1 VFLPDYD
8 MALARTLVQGCDVW
22 LNNPLRPLEACG
34 TSGMKAALNGG
45 LNLSILD
52 GWWDEWFDGQNGWA
66 IPSADSVSD
75 PGRRDELEAAAL
87 YDLIGKSVAPLFYDI
102 SRPGGLPVR
111 WLDMVS
117 HSLRGLGPRALA
129 TRMVRE
135 YVTDLYAPAARASR
149 GLVRPATGT
158 LPSERG
164 EFGAAMQLAAWKQR
178 VTAAWPG
185 VRVELVEA
193 ADDGEL
199 CPGGHLAVMA
209 SVALGALSPD
219 DVRVEV
225 VYGRAGVADEIVD
238 PACSP
243 MRLDG
248 APSTDGVARFVGS
261 APLGQPG
268 PFGYTIRVL
277 PHHGLLCGPAEL
289 GLVTLPGA
297 PAGMTNGDLR

>member
-1 VFLPDYD
+1 
-8 MALARTLVQGCDVW
+8 
-22 LNNPLRPLEACG
+22 
-34 TSGMKAALNGG
+34 
-45 LNLSILD
+45 
-52 GWWDEWFDGQNGWA
+52 
-66 IPSADSVSD
+66 
-75 PGRRDELEAAAL
+75 
-87 YDLIGKSVAPLFYDI
+87 
-102 SRPGGLPVR
+102 
-111 WLDMVS
+111 MVS
-117 HSLRGLGPRALA
+117 HALRGLGPRALA

-185 VRVELVEA
+185 VSVELVEA

-199 CPGGHLAVMA
+199 CPGGQLAVVA
-209 SVALGALSPD
+209 KVALGELSPD

-225 VYGRAGVADEIVD
+225 VYGRAGVSDEIVD

-243 MRLDG
+243 LRLDG

-268 PFGYTIRVL
+268 PFGYTVRVL
-277 PHHGLLCGPAEL
+277 PDHGLLSGPAEL